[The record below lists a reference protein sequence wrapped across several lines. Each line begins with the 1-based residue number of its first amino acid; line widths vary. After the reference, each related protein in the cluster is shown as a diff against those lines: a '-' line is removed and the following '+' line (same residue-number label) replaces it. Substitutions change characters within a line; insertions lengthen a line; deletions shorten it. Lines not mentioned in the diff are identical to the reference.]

1 MYLPLR
7 PLSSVHSWR
16 YPVLGPVILAASRS
30 DKMRRFVSAAPGTKQ
45 VVDRFIAGESVDQV
59 VPIVQDAA
67 DKGLEVTLDVVGE
80 DITTP
85 AQAEAARDAY
95 LELIERLKVL
105 DLGPRAEMSV
115 KLSMFGQSLPSPAAT
130 LNGEPSG
137 LAPTFPGG
145 HELALANVRPVV
157 EAAAAIGTTVTL
169 DAEDHTTLD
178 SMFAIHEELR
188 KDFPQTGCVIQ
199 SYLFR
204 TEDDARRL
212 AAAGSRVRIVKGA
225 YKEPA
230 SVAYQDKAEIDKAY
244 VRITKILMA
253 GEGYPMIGSHDPR
266 LIAIAQEL
274 GRQYGRKLDEYEFQ
288 MLYGIRSDEHIR
300 LAAEGHRM
308 RVYTAYGTDWY
319 GYFMRRLAEKPAN
332 LLFFGRSVLTK
343 G

>member
-1 MYLPLR
+1 
-7 PLSSVHSWR
+7 
-16 YPVLGPVILAASRS
+16 VILAASRS
-30 DKMRRFVSAAPGTKQ
+30 DRMRRFVSAAPGTKQ
-45 VVDRFIAGESVDQV
+45 VVARFIAGESVDQV
-59 VPIVQDAA
+59 VPVVQDAVA
-67 DKGLEVTLDVVGE
+67 KGLEVTLDVVGE
-80 DITTP
+80 DITTRE
-85 AQAEAARDAY
+85 QAFAARDAY
-95 LELIERLKVL
+95 LELIEHLKVL
-105 DLGPRAEMSV
+105 DLGTKAEMSI
-115 KLSMFGQSLPSPAAT
+115 KLSMFGQAL
-130 LNGEPSG
+130 E
-137 LAPTFPGG
+137 GG

-199 SYLFR
+199 AYLYR
-204 TEDDARRL
+204 TEADARRL
-212 AAAGSRVRIVKGA
+212 AASGSRVRLVKGA

-230 SVAYQDKAEIDKAY
+230 EVAYQDRAETDKAY
-244 VRITKILMA
+244 VRVLRVLME

-266 LIAIAQEL
+266 LISIAQEL
-274 GRQYGRKLDEYEFQ
+274 ARKAGRKLDEYEFQ
-288 MLYGIRSDEHIR
+288 MLYGIRSEEHLR

-332 LLFFGRSVLTK
+332 LLFFARSILTK

>member
-1 MYLPLR
+1 M
-7 PLSSVHSWR
+7 
-16 YPVLGPVILAASRS
+16 LGPVILAASRS
-30 DKMRRFVSAAPGTKQ
+30 DRMRRLISAAPVTKQ
-45 VVDRFIAGESVDQV
+45 VVDRFIPGEDVDDI
-59 VPIVQDAA
+59 VPVIREMSER
-67 DKGLEVTLDVVGE
+67 GLELTMDVVGE

-85 AQAEAARDAY
+85 EQAAAARDAY
-95 LELIERLKVL
+95 LELIDRLKPL
-105 DLGPRAEMSV
+105 ELGTRAEMSV
-115 KLSMFGQSLPSPAAT
+115 KLSMFGQALD
-130 LNGEPSG
+130 
-137 LAPTFPGG
+137 GG
-145 HELALANVRPVV
+145 HELALENVRPVV
-157 EAAAAIGTTVTL
+157 EAAAEIGTTVTL

-199 SYLFR
+199 AYLFR

-212 AAAGSRVRIVKGA
+212 AASGSRVRLVKGA

-230 SVAYQDKAEIDKAY
+230 SVAHQDRHEIDRAY
-244 VRITKILMA
+244 VRILRTLME

-274 GRQYGRKLDEYEFQ
+274 AHQAGRKPGDYEFQ
-288 MLYGIRSDEHIR
+288 MLYGIRAEEHVR

-332 LLFFGRSVLTK
+332 LRFFARSMLTK

>member
-1 MYLPLR
+1 M
-7 PLSSVHSWR
+7 
-16 YPVLGPVILAASRS
+16 LGPVILAASRS
-30 DKMRRFVSAAPGTKQ
+30 DRMRRFVSAAPGTKQ
-45 VVDRFIAGESVDQV
+45 VVARFIAGESVDQV
-59 VPIVQDAA
+59 IPVVQDAVA
-67 DKGLEVTLDVVGE
+67 KGLEVTLDVVGE
-80 DITTP
+80 DITTRE
-85 AQAEAARDAY
+85 QAFAARDAY
-95 LELIERLKVL
+95 LELIEHLKEL
-105 DLGPRAEMSV
+105 DLGTKAEMSV
-115 KLSMFGQSLPSPAAT
+115 KLSMFGQAL
-130 LNGEPSG
+130 E
-137 LAPTFPGG
+137 GG

-199 SYLFR
+199 AYLYR
-204 TEDDARRL
+204 TEADARRL
-212 AAAGSRVRIVKGA
+212 AASGSRVRLVKGA

-230 SVAYQDKAEIDKAY
+230 EVAYQDKAETDKAY
-244 VRITKILMA
+244 VRVLRVLME

-266 LIAIAQEL
+266 LISIAQEL
-274 GRQYGRKLDEYEFQ
+274 ARKAGRKLDEYEFQ
-288 MLYGIRSDEHIR
+288 MLYGIRSEEHLR

-332 LLFFGRSVLTK
+332 LLFFARSILTK

>member
-1 MYLPLR
+1 M
-7 PLSSVHSWR
+7 
-16 YPVLGPVILAASRS
+16 LGPVILAASRS
-30 DKMRRFVSAAPGTKQ
+30 DKMRRFISAAPGTKQ
-45 VVDRFIAGESVDQV
+45 VVARFIAGEAVDQV
-59 VPIVQDAA
+59 VQVVQDSA
-67 DKGLEVTLDVVGE
+67 DHGLEVTLDVVGE

-85 AQAEAARDAY
+85 EQAAAARDAY
-95 LELIERLKVL
+95 LELIGRLE
-105 DLGPRAEMSV
+105 DLGLGTKAEMSV
-115 KLSMFGQSLPSPAAT
+115 KLSMFGQSLD
-130 LNGEPSG
+130 
-137 LAPTFPGG
+137 GG
-145 HELALANVRPVV
+145 HELALANIRPVV

-199 SYLFR
+199 AYLFR

-212 AAAGSRVRIVKGA
+212 ADAGSRVRLVKGA

-230 SVAYQDKAEIDKAY
+230 SVAYQQKPEIDKAF
-244 VRITKILMA
+244 VRILKTLMV
-253 GEGYPMIGSHDPR
+253 GDGYPMIGSHDPR
-266 LIAIAQEL
+266 LIAIGQEL
-274 GRQYGRKLDEYEFQ
+274 ARQAGRKLDEYEFQ
-288 MLYGIRSDEHIR
+288 MLYGIRSDEQIR

-332 LLFFGRSVLTK
+332 LLFFARSILTK

>member
-1 MYLPLR
+1 M
-7 PLSSVHSWR
+7 
-16 YPVLGPVILAASRS
+16 LGPVILAASRS
-30 DKMRRFVSAAPGTKQ
+30 DRMRRLISAAPVTKQ
-45 VVDRFIAGESVDQV
+45 VVDRFIPGETVDDI
-59 VPIVQDAA
+59 VPIVEELTAG
-67 DKGLEVTLDVVGE
+67 GLELTMDVVGE

-85 AQAEAARDAY
+85 EQAAAARDAY
-95 LELIERLKVL
+95 LALIDRLAELELGERV
-105 DLGPRAEMSV
+105 EMSV
-115 KLSMFGQSLPSPAAT
+115 KLSMFGQAL
-130 LNGEPSG
+130 E
-137 LAPTFPGG
+137 GG
-145 HELALANVRPVV
+145 HELALGNVRPVV

-199 SYLFR
+199 AYLFR
-204 TEDDARRL
+204 TEADARRL
-212 AAAGSRVRIVKGA
+212 AASGSRVRLVKGA

-230 SVAYQDKAEIDKAY
+230 EVAHQQKHEIDKAY
-244 VRITKILMA
+244 VRILRTLME

-266 LIAIAQEL
+266 LISIAQEL
-274 GRQYGRKLDEYEFQ
+274 ARKAGRKLDEYEFQ
-288 MLYGIRSDEHIR
+288 MLYGIRGDEHLR

-332 LLFFGRSVLTK
+332 LRFFARSMLTR

>member
-1 MYLPLR
+1 M
-7 PLSSVHSWR
+7 
-16 YPVLGPVILAASRS
+16 LGPVILAASRS
-30 DKMRRFVSAAPGTKQ
+30 DKMRKLVSAAPVTKP
-45 VVDRFIAGESVDQV
+45 VVNRFIPGESVDQV
-59 VPIVQDAA
+59 VRIVEEMVG
-67 DKGLEVTLDVVGE
+67 KGLELTLDVVGE

-85 AQAEAARDAY
+85 EQAAHARDAY
-95 LELIERLKVL
+95 LELIERLGE
-105 DLGPRAEMSV
+105 LGHGTKAEMSV
-115 KLSMFGQSLPSPAAT
+115 KLSMFGQSLA
-130 LNGEPSG
+130 
-137 LAPTFPGG
+137 GG

-199 SYLFR
+199 AYLFR

-212 AAAGSRVRIVKGA
+212 AAAGSRVRLVKGA

-230 SVAYQDKAEIDKAY
+230 EVAYLDKSEIDKSY
-244 VRITKILMA
+244 VRILKILME

-266 LIAIAQEL
+266 LIAIGQEL
-274 GRQYGRKLDEYEFQ
+274 ARRAGRKLDEYEFQ
-288 MLYGIRSDEHIR
+288 MLYGIRSEEHLR

-332 LLFFGRSVLTK
+332 LLFFVRSMITK
-343 G
+343 N

>member
-1 MYLPLR
+1 M
-7 PLSSVHSWR
+7 
-16 YPVLGPVILAASRS
+16 LGPVILAASRS
-30 DKMRRFVSAAPGTKQ
+30 DQMRRFVSAAPGTKQ
-45 VVDRFIAGESVDQV
+45 VVSRFIAGETVDQV
-59 VPIVQDAA
+59 VPIVRESA

-80 DITTP
+80 DITTRE
-85 AQAEAARDAY
+85 QSYAARDAY
-95 LELIERLKVL
+95 LDLIAHLK
-105 DLGPRAEMSV
+105 DLGLGTRAEMSV
-115 KLSMFGQSLPSPAAT
+115 KLSMFGQAL
-130 LNGEPSG
+130 E
-137 LAPTFPGG
+137 GG

-157 EAAAAIGTTVTL
+157 EAAAEIGTTVTL

-199 SYLFR
+199 AYLFR

-230 SVAYQDKAEIDKAY
+230 SVAIQDKGEIDKAY
-244 VRITKILMA
+244 VRIMKILME
-253 GEGYPMIGSHDPR
+253 GDGYPMIGSHDPR

-274 GRQYGRKLDEYEFQ
+274 GRRAGRKLDEYEFQ
-288 MLYGIRSDEHIR
+288 MLYGIRSEEHIR

-332 LLFFGRSVLTK
+332 LLFFGRSIITK
-343 G
+343 N

>member
-1 MYLPLR
+1 M
-7 PLSSVHSWR
+7 
-16 YPVLGPVILAASRS
+16 LGPVILAASRS
-30 DKMRRFVSAAPGTKQ
+30 DRMRKIVSAAPVTKP
-45 VVDRFIAGESVDQV
+45 VVNRFIPGETVDQV
-59 VPIVQDAA
+59 IPIVRDLAG
-67 DKGLEVTLDVVGE
+67 KGLEVTLDVVGE
-80 DITTP
+80 DITTVE
-85 AQAEAARDAY
+85 QSYTARDAY
-95 LELIERLKVL
+95 LELIAHLKE
-105 DLGPRAEMSV
+105 LGLGAKAEMSV
-115 KLSMFGQSLPSPAAT
+115 KLSMFGQALD
-130 LNGEPSG
+130 
-137 LAPTFPGG
+137 GG

-199 SYLFR
+199 AYLFR

-230 SVAYQDKAEIDKAY
+230 EVAYQDKGEIDKAY
-244 VRITKILMA
+244 VRILKILME
-253 GEGYPMIGSHDPR
+253 GDGYPMIGSHDPR
-266 LIAIAQEL
+266 LISITQEL
-274 GRQYGRKLDEYEFQ
+274 ARRAGRKLDEYEFQ
-288 MLYGIRSDEHIR
+288 MLYGIRSEEHIR

-332 LLFFGRSVLTK
+332 LLFFVRSMITK
-343 G
+343 N

>member
-1 MYLPLR
+1 M
-7 PLSSVHSWR
+7 
-16 YPVLGPVILAASRS
+16 LGPVILAASRS
-30 DKMRRFVSAAPGTKQ
+30 DRMRRLISAAPVTKQ
-45 VVDRFIAGESVDQV
+45 VVDRFIPGETVDDV
-59 VPIVQDAA
+59 VPIIQDLTG
-67 DKGLEVTLDVVGE
+67 KGLELTMDVVGE

-85 AQAEAARDAY
+85 EQAAAARDAY
-95 LELIERLKVL
+95 LELIDRLEPL
-105 DLGPRAEMSV
+105 ELGTRAEMSV
-115 KLSMFGQSLPSPAAT
+115 KLSMFGQAL
-130 LNGEPSG
+130 ED
-137 LAPTFPGG
+137 G
-145 HELALANVRPVV
+145 HELALKNVRPVV

-199 SYLFR
+199 AYLFR
-204 TEDDARRL
+204 TEADARRL
-212 AAAGSRVRIVKGA
+212 AESGSRVRIVKGA

-230 SVAYQDKAEIDKAY
+230 SVAYQNKPETDKAY
-244 VRITKILMA
+244 VRILRTLME

-266 LIAIAQEL
+266 LISIAQEL
-274 GRQYGRKLDEYEFQ
+274 AHRAGRKMDEYEFQ
-288 MLYGIRSDEHIR
+288 MLYGIRSEEHLR

-332 LLFFGRSVLTK
+332 LRFFLRSMVTH

>member
-1 MYLPLR
+1 
-7 PLSSVHSWR
+7 
-16 YPVLGPVILAASRS
+16 VILAASRS

-45 VVDRFIAGESVDQV
+45 VVARFIAGETVDQV
-59 VPIVQDAA
+59 IPIVQDAVA
-67 DKGLEVTLDVVGE
+67 KGLEVTLDVVGE
-80 DITTP
+80 DITTRE
-85 AQAEAARDAY
+85 QAFAARDAY
-95 LELIERLKVL
+95 LELIEHLKDL
-105 DLGPRAEMSV
+105 DLGTKAEMSI
-115 KLSMFGQSLPSPAAT
+115 KLSMFGQT
-130 LNGEPSG
+130 LE
-137 LAPTFPGG
+137 GG

-199 SYLFR
+199 AYLFR
-204 TEDDARRL
+204 TEADARRL
-212 AAAGSRVRIVKGA
+212 AASGSRVRLVKGA

-230 SVAYQDKAEIDKAY
+230 DVAYQQKAETDKAY
-244 VRITKILMA
+244 VRILRILME

-266 LIAIAQEL
+266 LISIAQEL
-274 GRQYGRKLDEYEFQ
+274 ARQAGRKLDEYEFQ
-288 MLYGIRSDEHIR
+288 MLYGIRSEEHLR

-332 LLFFGRSVLTK
+332 LLFFARSILTK